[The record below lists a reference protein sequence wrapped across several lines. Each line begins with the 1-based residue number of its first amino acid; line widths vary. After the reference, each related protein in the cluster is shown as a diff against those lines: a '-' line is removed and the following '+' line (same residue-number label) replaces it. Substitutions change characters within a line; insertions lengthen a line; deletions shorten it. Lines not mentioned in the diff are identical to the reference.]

1 MTTDLWTL
9 WIAPLLLLLGRT
21 SAFLL
26 SLPIF
31 GWQMLPMIVRAGMA
45 VLVTA
50 FMAMA
55 GGVPRLPADI
65 SLLATAILLVQETL
79 TGLALGLALNIVFQ
93 AVRQAGT
100 IAAELMGLAEAGII
114 DPASGE
120 ESDVMAMF
128 FEIAFVLLF
137 LAAGGHLLML
147 RVLGLS
153 YQAFPVG
160 AMPDA
165 SALADLMLRS
175 GADMLAFAVRLAA
188 PLLAAFLILT
198 VALAV
203 LAKAMPDVNVLFLSF
218 PIRVG
223 LCVLVAAAM
232 MPALRGFT
240 EELAQW
246 MKECLIA

>member
-1 MTTDLWTL
+1 MDLWTL
-9 WIAPLLLLLGRT
+9 WIVPLLLVLGRT
-21 SAFLL
+21 SAFVL
-26 SLPIF
+26 SLPVF
-31 GWQMLPMIVRAGMA
+31 GWQVLPAIVRAGMA
-45 VLVTA
+45 ILLTA
-50 FMAMA
+50 FLVGSGPMPS
-55 GGVPRLPADI
+55 VPADTT
-65 SLLATAILLVQETL
+65 LFAAALLLVQETL

-93 AVRQAGT
+93 AVRQAGS

-120 ESDVMAMF
+120 ESDTMAMF

-160 AMPDA
+160 AMPEA

-175 GADMLAFAVRLAA
+175 GTDMLAFAVRLAA
-188 PLLAAFLILT
+188 PLLGAFLILT

-218 PIRVG
+218 PLRVG

-232 MPALRGFT
+232 MPALGGFT

-246 MKECLIA
+246 MRECLAA